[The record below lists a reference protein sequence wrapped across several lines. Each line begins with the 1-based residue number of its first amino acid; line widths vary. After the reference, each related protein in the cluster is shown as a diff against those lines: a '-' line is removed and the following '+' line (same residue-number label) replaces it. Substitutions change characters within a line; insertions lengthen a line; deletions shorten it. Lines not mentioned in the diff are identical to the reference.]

1 MSSDS
6 KGIPIKYWVLGFFVL
21 LILVYVLFANTIIKA
36 VLESKLGESYG
47 AEVNIAEFDHS
58 LYPTTV
64 TLKGIGLT
72 NATKPSHN
80 QVLVGEANADVALMP
95 LLSNQVVVNNL
106 NLLDVQFDQ
115 VREHEGEVYR
125 VPESSLS
132 YDEIKAKAKEAVPSV
147 DEMLARN
154 PLKTT
159 AAVAEAKEAYATY
172 SQGLKQDY
180 ENLPD
185 KERIDYYK
193 TQVAALKE
201 TNYKDPQ
208 ALIQAK
214 SSLDKLKEEMSADR
228 ALISSFTD
236 KASNAKSALSNSVKA
251 LKEAPGEDYALLKGV
266 IAGDEAALS
275 QVTYFVFGDK
285 AAEYTEYLMSAMQI
299 VMPLLQGGDTPEEPA
314 TDMPS
319 ILVKQAN
326 VSVLWQN
333 ESISSSWQ
341 NITNT
346 HSVFGNPTT
355 FTIEAAGDMLK
366 QFTSSGE
373 FWIDESGVDASQV
386 WELAGVNMSNIPVS
400 GNETLNAV
408 MKTALMATTGSMEV
422 VDNKLSGNG
431 KVNLQ
436 ELVMEA
442 TGTSDVTSAIASALQ
457 SLSSLSMTM
466 LLDGTLANP
475 GFNIKSDLDNKLAQA
490 AISQLTASQQDK
502 LDELNTKLNAMVARE
517 QDALS
522 GELVDINSMLSAAQ
536 GDSGALQELLQ
547 SQLSS
552 VVEEQKNKLF
562 DKLKGKLGQGE

>member
-314 TDMPS
+314 ADMPS

>member
-314 TDMPS
+314 ADMPS

-373 FWIDESGVDASQV
+373 FWIDGNGVDASQV